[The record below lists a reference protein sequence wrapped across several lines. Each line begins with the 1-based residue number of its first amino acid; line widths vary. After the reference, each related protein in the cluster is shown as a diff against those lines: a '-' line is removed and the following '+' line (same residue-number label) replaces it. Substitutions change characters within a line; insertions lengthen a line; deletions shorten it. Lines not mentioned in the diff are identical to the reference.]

1 MKIRDKFENILKEY
15 CEEND
20 FDYNKLVS
28 LPRCGNDSMLFIQ
41 NYDSKETGNGLK
53 NNIPAEIVLS
63 VTIENDGTVSIES
76 GENAKK
82 YLHI

>member
-1 MKIRDKFENILKEY
+1 MKIIDKFKNILKEY

-20 FDYNKLVS
+20 FDFKKLMS
-28 LPRCGNDSMLFIQ
+28 FPRCGNDSMLFIQ
-41 NYDSKETGNGLK
+41 NYEPKETGSGLK
-53 NNIPAEIVLS
+53 NNSPAEIVLS
-63 VTIENDGTVSIES
+63 VKIENDGTVSIES